1 MYDILRESIWSVFEE
16 FVQITALTKLSDNEA
31 EGVLVKDFKNLDGV
45 LALNEFLA
53 FDLMFEHGFL
63 CLGFEEFF
71 IDDLDADELCILSV
85 DSDIDVTSH
94 ATAEFLL
101 EREFELVEFFDHG
114 NGDVVIVRSERGEVV
129 HSGGFLGF
137 FGFGNRTF

>member
-1 MYDILRESIWSVFEE
+1 LYDILRESIWSVFEE
-16 FVQITALTKLSDNEA
+16 FVQITAFTKLSDNEA
-31 EGVLVKDFKNLDGV
+31 EGVLIEDLKDFDGV

-53 FDLMFEHGFL
+53 LDLMFEHGFL

-71 IDDLDADELCILSV
+71 INNFYADELGILSV
-85 DSDIDVTSH
+85 DSDIDITGH

-101 EREFELVEFFDHG
+101 EREFKLVEFFDHR
-114 NGDVVIVRSERGEVV
+114 NGDVVIVRSERGKVV

>member
-16 FVQITALTKLSDNEA
+16 FVQITAFTKLSDNEA
-31 EGVLVKDFKNLDGV
+31 EGVLIKDLKDFDGV
-45 LALNEFLA
+45 LALDEFLA
-53 FDLMFEHGFL
+53 LDLMFEHGFL
-63 CLGFEEFF
+63 CWGFEEFF
-71 IDDLDADELCILSV
+71 INNFDADELCILSV
-85 DSDIDVTSH
+85 DSDIDITGH

-137 FGFGNRTF
+137 FGSGNRTF